1 MESSISKRHVLPG
14 LALAGAAVAGALV
27 VRRLRLRAWQR
38 RTAVYLNGQRMRE
51 GEGNDYVWK
60 GRVPEFDFHLKT
72 RGGACP
78 DVVVFVTEPRRKEEH
93 YRAALRVVGEEED
106 GEPIMETWLERVR

>member
-14 LALAGAAVAGALV
+14 LALAGIVVAGALV

-60 GRVPEFDFHLKT
+60 GRVPEFDFRLKA
-72 RGGACP
+72 RGGMGP
-78 DVVVFVTEPRRKEEH
+78 DWVALVTPKGEETH
-93 YRAALRVVGEEED
+93 LYATEVVVGEDED
-106 GEPIMETWLERVR
+106 GQPIMETRLERG